1 MFGQNIIS
9 HIYWSDW
16 DTKDDKIK
24 SNIAQILDYYLPL
37 NNSDYPLYRIADL
50 SDVAQ
55 ALYNIDGLLGGSR
68 ISNSKWMEATEDA
81 LTYYL
86 DDNADF
92 GYVNRI
98 SDNRWILAQA
108 PLRIYG
114 TGRHW
119 IYVYYNDRD
128 FVQAKKMFEGIAGA
142 NIEYPCNVGKTN
154 MDHPEERVYKERKA
168 DACPPTVALLL
179 RVDDEIN
186 LEKVIHR
193 MLMHRGK
200 HIKER
205 ADGETEWF
213 RTTPEKVF
221 EIYKHIMDIW

>member
-1 MFGQNIIS
+1 MNAEDIIS
-9 HIYWSDW
+9 HIYFSNW

-24 SNIAQILDYYLPL
+24 SRIAQILDYYLPL
-37 NNSDYPLYRIADL
+37 NNSDYALYRIADL

-55 ALYNIDGLLGGSR
+55 ALRNIDVLLGGSSSDLDYW
-68 ISNSKWMEATEDA
+68 IAATEAA
-81 LTYYL
+81 LTHYL
-86 DDNADF
+86 DDDADF

-98 SDNRWILAQA
+98 SDNRWILAQD

-128 FVQAKKMFEGIAGA
+128 FVQAKKMFEDIAGA
-142 NIEYPCNVGKTN
+142 DIEYPCNVGKTN
-154 MDHPEERVYKERKA
+154 MEHPEERVYKERKA

-179 RVDDEIN
+179 SVDDEIN

-200 HIKER
+200 HIKDR

-213 RTTPEKVF
+213 RTTPEEVF